1 MMTATAAATRVTFPI
16 WGTTAVL
23 VVEDP
28 ASLVAAEDVLRA
40 ELEVIDRACSRFRDD
55 SEISLLHMRAGRGCT
70 VSVPLSEAIE
80 VAMRAAELTDGL
92 VDPTIGAAVR
102 HLGYD
107 RDFGAVPPDGPPLGP
122 PRPAPGWWRVS
133 WEPRTRRI
141 LLPRG
146 VLLDLGATAKA
157 LAADRAASQIA
168 DQFGC
173 GALVGLG
180 GDIAVAGP
188 PPPDGWRIGVADDHT
203 RADHRPDTTVAIS
216 GGGLATSSTVRR
228 RWRRGERVVH
238 HIVDPRT
245 GDLPDSPWRTVSVT
259 AGSCVDAN
267 TASTAALVRGSAAPG
282 WLERAGLPARLVGHD
297 GEVVTVAGWP
307 APGGRD

>member
-1 MMTATAAATRVTFPI
+1 MRDEATAVLPAL
-16 WGTTAVL
+16 GTTAQL
-23 VVEDP
+23 TLADPEALEQATRLMHLRLDELDRAASRFRPDSELMLLQTLAP
-28 ASLVAAEDVLRA
+28 ASLRVSGLLADAIAAALWAAETT
-40 ELEVIDRACSRFRDD
+40 
-55 SEISLLHMRAGRGCT
+55 AG
-70 VSVPLSEAIE
+70 A
-80 VAMRAAELTDGL
+80 
-92 VDPTIGAAVR
+92 VDPTVGSALRSA
-102 HLGYD
+102 GYD
-107 RDFGAVPPDGPPLGP
+107 RDFAEVTSNPAEPGAPA
-122 PRPAPGWWRVS
+122 PAPGWRSVRLD
-133 WEPRTRRI
+133 PRTRI
-141 LLPRG
+141 LRLPAG
-146 VLLDLGATAKA
+146 MELDLGATAKA

>member
-1 MMTATAAATRVTFPI
+1 MTTATAAARRVRFPI

-28 ASLVAAEDVLRA
+28 ASLVAAEELLRA
-40 ELEVIDRACSRFRDD
+40 ELGVIDLACSRFRAD
-55 SEISLLHMRAGRGCT
+55 SEISLLHTRAGRGCT
-70 VSVPLSEAIE
+70 VSVPLGEAIE

-92 VDPTIGAAVR
+92 VDPTVGAAVR

-107 RDFGAVPPDGPPLGP
+107 RDFGAMPPDGPPLDP

-133 WEPRTRRI
+133 WEPRTRRV

-168 DQFGC
+168 DKLGC

-188 PPPDGWRIGVADDHT
+188 PPAEGWRIAVTDDHT
-203 RADHRPDTTVAIS
+203 RAEQCPDTTVAIS

-282 WLERAGLPARLVGHD
+282 WLERAGLPARLVDHD
-297 GEVVTVAGWP
+297 GEVATVAGWP
-307 APGGRD
+307 APDGKD